1 MKTKS
6 NLPQYGLCP
15 RCPKQVLE
23 SETAAYVKAEPG
35 RVSFDV

>member
-23 SETAAYVKAEPG
+23 SETAAFEKEKAG
-35 RVSFDV
+35 DDASDV